1 MVTILVST
9 RITFLTLLENSVI
22 LDDTRITF
30 LDEKSN
36 SRCWS
41 MTKLWS
47 VPTSFK
53 EKLSDLEKLFIWSLI
68 QAIGSGPCS
77 CFLQSWLFIFQLFLV
92 VCIFRSKLGV
102 DDTALFQRHR
112 QFEETFENAQWR
124 KVNQMQPMWLCFVLC
139 KRFEETFENTQWGK
153 VKQMRLTNEFY
164 WFYLWGELT
173 EN

>member
-1 MVTILVST
+1 MTQE
-9 RITFLTLLENSVI
+9 LLFSMRKVI
-22 LDDTRITF
+22 LDGMRITF

-53 EKLSDLEKLFIWSLI
+53 DKLSDTEKLFIWSLI

-77 CFLQSWLFIFQLFLV
+77 CFLQSWIFIFQLFLV

-124 KVNQMQPMWLCFVLC
+124 KVNQMQPMWLCHLRTHL
-139 KRFEETFENTQWGK
+139 KTHG
-153 VKQMRLTNEFY
+153 
-164 WFYLWGELT
+164 GEKS
-173 EN
+173 NKCNQCDYASS

>member
-1 MVTILVST
+1 MTQELLFSMRKVILDGM
-9 RITFLTLLENSVI
+9 RITFLN
-22 LDDTRITF
+22 
-30 LDEKSN
+30 EKSN

-68 QAIGSGPCS
+68 QAIGSGLCS

-102 DDTALFQRHR
+102 DDTALFEWIIRF
-112 QFEETFENAQWR
+112 FEWISSF
-124 KVNQMQPMWLCFVLC
+124 F
-139 KRFEETFENTQWGK
+139 
-153 VKQMRLTNEFY
+153 NEYFY
-164 WFYLWGELT
+164 WMNNQRFFNGFSLNRYFANKNLMNDLMYAFVC
-173 EN
+173 